1 MTTQK
6 ELKLLTVTELTNFIK
21 DTLES
26 MVGRVRVLGE
36 ISGLR
41 TSSLGHAY
49 FTLKDEGATLNCVM
63 FRHVAAKIAI
73 LLRDGL
79 KVEATGEVTV
89 YSSRGQYQLVIEN
102 IIEAGIGELFQRFE
116 ALKKKLAAEGLFDTA
131 RKKPIPFLPLRIG
144 VITSPTGAAVRDI
157 INIMTR
163 RFPHLHIILYPTL
176 VQGKEATSEIARA
189 IRRMNELDLVDVLI
203 VGRGGGSLEDLWAFN
218 EEEVARAIFASQLPI
233 ISAVGHETDFT
244 IADFVADL
252 RAPTPSAA
260 AELVT
265 QNHQRLMETLSDI
278 DERLELSIE
287 HYIEVRRLHLKQLT
301 TSHILHSPVNRLQQ
315 YQQHLDEVLERL
327 RLRSRT
333 LIEQAKRHLDLI
345 MARLEALSPQAVLAR
360 GYSIVTKPETG
371 EVVKNAQQVNESEQL
386 AVRLHKGSLGVI
398 VEKRELNNKL

>member
-1 MTTQK
+1 MTAQTG
-6 ELKLLTVTELTNFIK
+6 LKLLTVTELTNFIK

-41 TSSLGHAY
+41 ISGPGHAY

-63 FRHVAAKIAI
+63 FRNVAAKIAV
-73 LLRDGL
+73 LLKDGL

-102 IIEAGIGELFQRFE
+102 LIEAGIGELFQRFE
-116 ALKKKLAAEGLFDTA
+116 ALKKKLAAEGLFDAA

-157 INIMTR
+157 INILTR

-189 IRRMNELDLVDVLI
+189 IRRMNKLNLVDVLI
-203 VGRGGGSLEDLWAFN
+203 VGRGGGSLEDLWSFN
-218 EEEVARAIFASQLPI
+218 EEEVARAIFASRLPI

-265 QNHQRLMETLSDI
+265 QNHQRLMEILSDI
-278 DERLELSIE
+278 DGRLERAIE
-287 HYIEVRRLHLKQLT
+287 HYIEVRRLYLKQLA
-301 TSHILHSPVNRLQQ
+301 TSHILYSPVNRLQQ
-315 YQQHLDEVLERL
+315 YQQRLDEILERL
-327 RLRSRT
+327 RLYSRT
-333 LIEQAKRHLDLI
+333 LMEQARRQFALI
-345 MARLEALSPQAVLAR
+345 MARLDALSPEAVLAR

-386 AVRLHKGSLGVI
+386 DVRLHKGGLGVI
-398 VEKRELNNKL
+398 VEKRDLNNQ

>member
-1 MTTQK
+1 MTTQTG
-6 ELKLLTVTELTNFIK
+6 LKLLTVTELTNFIK

-36 ISGLR
+36 ISGLH
-41 TSSLGHAY
+41 TSGPGHAY

-63 FRHVAAKIAI
+63 FRNVAAKIAI
-73 LLRDGL
+73 LLKDGL

-102 IIEAGIGELFQRFE
+102 LIEAGIGELFQRFE
-116 ALKKKLAAEGLFDTA
+116 ALKKKLATEGLFDAA

-157 INIMTR
+157 INILTR

-176 VQGKEATSEIARA
+176 VQGKESAGEIARA
-189 IRRMNELDLVDVLI
+189 IRRMNELNLVDVLI

-218 EEEVARAIFASQLPI
+218 EEEVARAIFASRLPI

-265 QNHQRLMETLSDI
+265 QNHQRLMEILSDI
-278 DERLELSIE
+278 DGRLERAIE
-287 HYIEVRRLHLKQLT
+287 HYIEVWRLRLKQLA

-315 YQQHLDEVLERL
+315 YQQRLDEILERL
-327 RLRSRT
+327 RLYSRT
-333 LIEQAKRHLDLI
+333 LIEHARRQFALI
-345 MARLEALSPQAVLAR
+345 MARLDALSPEAVLAR

-386 AVRLHKGSLGVI
+386 DVRLHKGNLGVI
-398 VEKRELNNKL
+398 VEKRELNNQ

>member
-1 MTTQK
+1 MTTQTG
-6 ELKLLTVTELTNFIK
+6 LKLLTVTELTNFIK

-36 ISGLR
+36 ISGLH
-41 TSSLGHAY
+41 TSNSGHAY

-63 FRHVAAKIAI
+63 FRNVAVKIAI
-73 LLRDGL
+73 LLKDGL

-102 IIEAGIGELFQRFE
+102 LIEAGIGELFQRFE
-116 ALKKKLAAEGLFDTA
+116 ALKKKLAAEGLFDAA

-157 INIMTR
+157 INILTR
-163 RFPHLHIILYPTL
+163 RSPHLHIILYPTL
-176 VQGKEATSEIARA
+176 VQGKEASSEIARA
-189 IRRMNELDLVDVLI
+189 IRRMNELNLVDVLI

-218 EEEVARAIFASQLPI
+218 EEEVARAIFASHLPI

-265 QNHQRLMETLSDI
+265 QNHQRLMEI
-278 DERLELSIE
+278 MPNIYGRLERAIE
-287 HYIEVRRLHLKQLT
+287 HYIEVRRLHLKQLA

-315 YQQHLDEVLERL
+315 YQQRLDEILERL
-327 RLRSRT
+327 RLYSRT
-333 LIEQAKRHLDLI
+333 LIEHARRQFALI
-345 MARLEALSPQAVLAR
+345 MARLDALSPESVLAR

-386 AVRLHKGSLGVI
+386 DVRLHKGNLGVI
-398 VEKRELNNKL
+398 VEKRELNNQ

>member
-1 MTTQK
+1 MTTQTG
-6 ELKLLTVTELTNFIK
+6 LKLLTVTELTNFIK

-36 ISGLR
+36 ISGLH
-41 TSSLGHAY
+41 TSNSGHAY

-63 FRHVAAKIAI
+63 FRNVAVKIAI
-73 LLRDGL
+73 LLKDGL

-102 IIEAGIGELFQRFE
+102 LIEAGIGELFQRFE
-116 ALKKKLAAEGLFDTA
+116 ALKKKLAAEGLFDAA

-157 INIMTR
+157 INILTR
-163 RFPHLHIILYPTL
+163 RSPHLHIILYPTL
-176 VQGKEATSEIARA
+176 VQGKEASSEIARA
-189 IRRMNELDLVDVLI
+189 IRRMNELNLVDVLI

-218 EEEVARAIFASQLPI
+218 EEEVARAIFASRLPI

-265 QNHQRLMETLSDI
+265 QNHQRLMEI
-278 DERLELSIE
+278 MPNIYGRLERAIE
-287 HYIEVRRLHLKQLT
+287 HYIEVRRLHLKQLA

-315 YQQHLDEVLERL
+315 YQQRLDEILERL
-327 RLRSRT
+327 RLYSRT
-333 LIEQAKRHLDLI
+333 LIEHARRQFALI
-345 MARLEALSPQAVLAR
+345 MARLDALSPESVLAR

-386 AVRLHKGSLGVI
+386 DVRLHKGNLGVI
-398 VEKRELNNKL
+398 VEKRELNNQ

>member
-1 MTTQK
+1 MTTQTG
-6 ELKLLTVTELTNFIK
+6 LKLLTVTELTNFIK

-41 TSSLGHAY
+41 ISSPGHAY

-63 FRHVAAKIAI
+63 FRNVVAKIAI
-73 LLRDGL
+73 LLKDGL

-102 IIEAGIGELFQRFE
+102 LIEAGIGELYQRFE
-116 ALKKKLAAEGLFDTA
+116 ALKKKLAAEGLFDAA

-157 INIMTR
+157 INILTR

-176 VQGKEATSEIARA
+176 VQGKEAPSEIARA
-189 IRRMNELDLVDVLI
+189 IRRMNELNLVDVLI

-218 EEEVARAIFASQLPI
+218 EEEVARAIFASRLPI

-265 QNHQRLMETLSDI
+265 QNHQRLMEILSDI
-278 DERLELSIE
+278 GERLERAIE
-287 HYIEVRRLHLKQLT
+287 HYIEVRRLHLKQLA
-301 TSHILHSPVNRLQQ
+301 TSHILYSPVNRLQQ
-315 YQQHLDEVLERL
+315 YQQRLDEILERL
-327 RLRSRT
+327 RLYSRT
-333 LIEQAKRHLDLI
+333 LIEHARRQFALI
-345 MARLEALSPQAVLAR
+345 MARLDALSPEAVLAR

-386 AVRLHKGSLGVI
+386 DVRLHKGNLGVI
-398 VEKRELNNKL
+398 VEKRELNNQ